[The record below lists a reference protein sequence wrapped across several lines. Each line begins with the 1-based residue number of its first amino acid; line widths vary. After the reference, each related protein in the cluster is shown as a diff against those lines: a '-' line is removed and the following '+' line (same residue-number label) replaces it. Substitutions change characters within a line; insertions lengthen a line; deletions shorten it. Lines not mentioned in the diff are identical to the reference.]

1 MSKIVKTTWLAFLFF
16 CIASVANAASSE
28 HGTAE
33 EAVAMVH
40 KVVEYMK
47 VNGKQKTIDEVNNI
61 HGRFRDRDL
70 YVTINTLDMVTL
82 AHGANPRMQGK
93 NLIDLRDADGKYFM
107 KERMEIL
114 KKKDKGWQDYKFVN
128 PVTQKI
134 ENKSMYFEKHGDVVI
149 NCGIYKD

>member
-1 MSKIVKTTWLAFLFF
+1 MSKILRTTLVAFIFSG
-16 CIASVANAASSE
+16 IASMACAAAE
-28 HGTAE
+28 HGTAD

-40 KVVEYMK
+40 RVAAYMK
-47 VNGKQKTIDEVNNI
+47 ENGKQKAIDEVNNI
-61 HGRFRDRDL
+61 HGQFRDRDL
-70 YVTINTLDMVTL
+70 YVTINTMQMVTL

-93 NLIDLRDADGKYFM
+93 NLIELRDADGKYFM

-114 KKKDKGWQDYKFVN
+114 KTKDKGWQDYKFVN

-134 ENKSMYFEKHGDVVI
+134 ENKAMYFEKHGDVVI

>member
-1 MSKIVKTTWLAFLFF
+1 MSKILRKTLAAFLFF
-16 CIASVANAASSE
+16 SLASAAGAADE

-40 KVVEYMK
+40 KVVAYMK
-47 VNGKQKTIDEVNNI
+47 ENGKQKTIDEVNNI

-70 YVTINTLDMVTL
+70 YVTINTLQMVTL

-114 KKKDKGWQDYKFVN
+114 KTKDKGWQDYKFVN

-134 ENKSMYFEKHGDVVI
+134 ENKAMYFEKHGDVVI
-149 NCGIYKD
+149 NCGIYKG

>member
-1 MSKIVKTTWLAFLFF
+1 
-16 CIASVANAASSE
+16 
-28 HGTAE
+28 
-33 EAVAMVH
+33 
-40 KVVEYMK
+40 
-47 VNGKQKTIDEVNNI
+47 
-61 HGRFRDRDL
+61 
-70 YVTINTLDMVTL
+70 MVTL

>member
-1 MSKIVKTTWLAFLFF
+1 MGKILRTALIAFLFSGF
-16 CIASVANAASSE
+16 AFSANAASE

-40 KVVEYMK
+40 KVVAYMK
-47 VNGKQKTIDEVNNI
+47 ENGREKTIDEVNNI

-70 YVTINTLDMVTL
+70 YVTINTLQMKTL

-93 NLIDLRDADGKYFM
+93 DLIELRDADGKYFM
-107 KERMEIL
+107 KERMELL
-114 KKKDKGWQDYKFVN
+114 KTKDKGWQEYKFVN
-128 PVTQKI
+128 PTTQAI
-134 ENKSMYFEKHGDVVI
+134 ERKAMYFEKHGDIVI

>member
-1 MSKIVKTTWLAFLFF
+1 MGKILRTTLIAFLFSGF
-16 CIASVANAASSE
+16 ASAVNAANE
-28 HGTAE
+28 HGTAA

-40 KVVEYMK
+40 KVVAYMK
-47 VNGKQKTIDEVNNI
+47 ENGKQKTIDEVNNI
-61 HGRFRDRDL
+61 HGQFRDRDL
-70 YVTINTLDMVTL
+70 YVTINTLQMVTL

-107 KERMEIL
+107 KERMEML
-114 KKKDKGWQDYKFVN
+114 KTKDKGWQDYKFVN

-134 ENKSMYFEKHGDVVI
+134 ENKAMYFEKHGDVVI

>member
-1 MSKIVKTTWLAFLFF
+1 MGKILRTTLIAFLFSGF
-16 CIASVANAASSE
+16 ASAANAASE

-40 KVVEYMK
+40 KVVAYMK
-47 VNGKQKTIDEVNNI
+47 ENGKQKTIDEVNNI
-61 HGRFRDRDL
+61 HGIFRDRDL
-70 YVTINTLDMVTL
+70 YVTINTLQMVTL

-114 KKKDKGWQDYKFVN
+114 KTKDKGWQDYKFVN

-134 ENKSMYFEKHGDVVI
+134 ENKAMYFEKHGDVVI